1 MTTAPI
7 SPRTHYANPI
17 AFDAEES
24 HDGKSKKGLQGGRPK
39 VGSLCKQI
47 LGPDDFHISAADER
61 VSGAG
66 KEALRMS
73 SARYA
78 AVKEKANEA
87 EQRASASEKTDGMSF
102 SSKEELI
109 ACLKEYPLTGNRYFI
124 EKKLNE
130 RVAAVFANSTQA
142 PEDVRAGV
150 ISVLRN
156 AENLRLEPVI
166 LGALSTSLTK
176 GLTYCAKQ

>member
-1 MTTAPI
+1 MASTPPV
-7 SPRTHYANPI
+7 SPRKIYCA
-17 AFDAEES
+17 ALREEEF
-24 HDGKSKKGLQGGRPK
+24 HDGKSKNGSQSGRPK
-39 VGSLCKQI
+39 VGLLCKRI
-47 LGPDDFHISAADER
+47 LGADDFHISAADER
-61 VSGAG
+61 ASGAC
-66 KEALRMS
+66 KEALSRS

-78 AVKEKANEA
+78 AAKEKASEA

-130 RVAAVFANSTQA
+130 RVAEVFANSTQA

-150 ISVLRN
+150 VSVLRN